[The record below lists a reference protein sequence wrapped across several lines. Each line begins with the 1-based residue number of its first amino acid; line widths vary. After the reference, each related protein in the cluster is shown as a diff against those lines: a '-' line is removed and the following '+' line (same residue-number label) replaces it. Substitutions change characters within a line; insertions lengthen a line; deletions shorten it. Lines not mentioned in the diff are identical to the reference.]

1 MGTDPGWPALLAD
14 YETAVQ
20 EFAQVS
26 RALTAALVDGKSS
39 PEDVQA
45 LLAAEARTRDA
56 VALMR
61 MRLVNQWRS
70 SQVDLGTLPLPSEN
84 DEQHT

>member
-1 MGTDPGWPALLAD
+1 MSADPDWPTLLAD
-14 YETAVQ
+14 YETAIQ

-26 RALTAALVDGKSS
+26 RALTAVLMDGKSS

-45 LLAAEARTRDA
+45 LLAAEARTRDT
-56 VALMR
+56 VALRR

-70 SQVDLGTLPLPSEN
+70 SQAELGTPPPLSED